1 MATLSL
7 SQTNHHFDN
16 LVFDDAIA
24 QTLLIPLYG
33 RAVESRQ
40 KNPII
45 TDSYACQLSDY
56 FIKNGQKLSQF
67 GDRRNSRQT
76 F

>member
-24 QTLLIPLYG
+24 QTLLILLLPTLMPVNS
-33 RAVESRQ
+33 AIILLKMV
-40 KNPII
+40 KN
-45 TDSYACQLSDY
+45 
-56 FIKNGQKLSQF
+56 
-67 GDRRNSRQT
+67 
-76 F
+76 